1 MAKVN
6 THDNKIGFSKKLE
19 TKSNSNGRLLLTV
32 SISSLMILSVSLTPS
47 INTVNAQNPN
57 QSSSNM
63 SSSTTTTTTADKSGT
78 LASIQND
85 PDDKPAWKV
94 SGTWDLLVILLLEEV
109 EM

>member
-19 TKSNSNGRLLLTV
+19 TKRAINGRLLLTV

>member
-19 TKSNSNGRLLLTV
+19 TKRAINGRLLLTV

-85 PDDKPAWKV
+85 PDDKPAWTV